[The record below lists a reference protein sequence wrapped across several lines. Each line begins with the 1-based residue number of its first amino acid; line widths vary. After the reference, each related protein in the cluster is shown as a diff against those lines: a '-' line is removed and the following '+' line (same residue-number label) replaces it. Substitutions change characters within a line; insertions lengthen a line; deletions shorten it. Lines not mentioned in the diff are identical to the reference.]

1 MASLLLAA
9 GAVGWTLKKRSGG
22 ARPVDALP
30 PGKKPEVEVMVPVRA
45 VALTGSGTAKSPK
58 PGVRARLFRRLP
70 GIRESAC
77 SPAGGTAASHAAEP

>member
-22 ARPVDALP
+22 
-30 PGKKPEVEVMVPVRA
+30 KKPEVEVMVPVRA
-45 VALTGSGTAKSPK
+45 VALTASGAAKSPK
-58 PGVRARLFRRLP
+58 PGMRARLFRRLP

-77 SPAGGTAASHAAEP
+77 SPAGGTAASRAAEP

>member
-1 MASLLLAA
+1 VPTACAARTPHRHAVSPASAA
-9 GAVGWTLKKRSGG
+9 CGTHA
-22 ARPVDALP
+22 

-45 VALTGSGTAKSPK
+45 VALTGSGAAKSPK